1 MASVSI
7 RSLYHYFPNKEA
19 AGGPVI
25 DRHNNETMQLYG
37 NRWLGWRCSQSRR
50 YANSSSSD
58 RRPSRQSEG
67 TPRAGGSRWP
77 SARLVPVRHATTA
90 RLAGNDR
97 LATTDAEHGRSID
110 WSVPELHIFRSGTG
124 CTDLGSSNATTVRH
138 RFRRYR
144 TTSPVTS
151 STNRP
156 AFSPARMSGRCK
168 TAACV
173 SASSAVTQMKA
184 AISVSATSTS
194 SRCASR

>member
-97 LATTDAEHGRSID
+97 LATTDAEHGRSIE

-124 CTDLGSSNATTVRH
+124 CTDLGSSNARQFVIAFADIGLQAPSRRPQTVLL
-138 RFRRYR
+138 FRLRGC
-144 TTSPVTS
+144 PGDA
-151 STNRP
+151 RP
-156 AFSPARMSGRCK
+156 PHASAPPAP
-168 TAACV
+168 
-173 SASSAVTQMKA
+173 
-184 AISVSATSTS
+184 
-194 SRCASR
+194 SRR